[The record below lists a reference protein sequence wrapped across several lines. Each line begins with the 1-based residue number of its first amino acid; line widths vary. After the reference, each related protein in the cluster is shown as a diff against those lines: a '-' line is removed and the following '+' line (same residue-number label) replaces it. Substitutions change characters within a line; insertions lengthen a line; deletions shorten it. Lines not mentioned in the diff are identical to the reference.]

1 MFTVK
6 GCCWGSRISLDQFSP
21 QSAIASEVP
30 FNTRQFT
37 MMERQSEKP
46 VATIPE
52 SPTGDV
58 KREEPSVYD
67 DEPFLFDPAEEK
79 AVIRKID
86 FIIMP
91 AMTFVYFF
99 QCMSPYPSPPLFS
112 FSSQE
117 PTNDQW
123 APRPR

>member
-1 MFTVK
+1 
-6 GCCWGSRISLDQFSP
+6 
-21 QSAIASEVP
+21 
-30 FNTRQFT
+30 
-37 MMERQSEKP
+37 METQSEKP
-46 VATIPE
+46 ATTFPE

-58 KREEPSVYD
+58 KHEEPSVYD

-99 QCMSPYPSPPLFS
+99 QCMSPYSCPLLS
-112 FSSQE
+112 VLK
-117 PTNDQW
+117 T
-123 APRPR
+123 

>member
-1 MFTVK
+1 
-6 GCCWGSRISLDQFSP
+6 
-21 QSAIASEVP
+21 
-30 FNTRQFT
+30 
-37 MMERQSEKP
+37 MERQSEKR
-46 VATIPE
+46 VATLPE

-58 KREEPSVYD
+58 KREEPSTYD

-86 FIIMP
+86 LIIMP

-99 QCMSPYPSPPLFS
+99 QCMNLHPSPPLPIFKIRS
-112 FSSQE
+112 
-117 PTNDQW
+117 THVLM